1 MYYTYILYSN
11 SSLKY
16 YCGSTQNLFNRLQE
30 HNAGETKSIKY
41 GIPWILIG
49 FRKFNTRA
57 EAMKLEKQIKNKGIL
72 RWLQQ
77 YQHLLVNDFI

>member
-16 YCGSTQNLFNRLQE
+16 YCGSTQDLFNRLQE
-30 HNAGETKSIKY
+30 HNAGETKSIKC

-57 EAMKLEKQIKNKGIL
+57 EAMKLEKQIKNRGIL

>member
-1 MYYTYILYSN
+1 MYFTYILYSN

-30 HNAGETKSIKY
+30 HNTGETKSIKH
-41 GIPWILIG
+41 GIPWNLIG
-49 FRKFNTRA
+49 FIEFNTRT
-57 EAMKLEKQIKNKGIL
+57 EAMKLEKQIKNRGIN

-77 YQHLLVNDFI
+77 YQHLLIKDFN